1 MRRNLL
7 FVVQEDRM
15 NTIISLVSSIQN
27 LMEELDLPPS
37 TPLDNRIFGSLAI
50 PSAGGVPV
58 LQTPEVRFRP
68 DTQPIRFYQ
77 MLFLQPCVFLLELLS
92 TVIPLSPFHLLDS
105 ARHHLLGSTKLR

>member
-1 MRRNLL
+1 MRRNVL

-37 TPLDNRIFGSLAI
+37 TPLDNRVFGSLAI

-58 LQTPEVRFRP
+58 LQTPEVRFRS
-68 DTQPIRFYQ
+68 DTHPIIFGY
-77 MLFLQPCVFLLELLS
+77 MLFSNRSFSFLGYLHS
-92 TVIPLSPFHLLDS
+92 
-105 ARHHLLGSTKLR
+105 